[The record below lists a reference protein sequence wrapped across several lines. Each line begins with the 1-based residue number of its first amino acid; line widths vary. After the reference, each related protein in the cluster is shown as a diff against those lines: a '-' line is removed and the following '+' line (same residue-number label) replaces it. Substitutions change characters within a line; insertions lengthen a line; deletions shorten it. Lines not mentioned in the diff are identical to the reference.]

1 MARKAFVTGRTQNR
15 TALGIIAAY
24 LELYPNTSLSELNN
38 LFSKSE
44 VCPDAGIDKLFYTTK
59 EIENEMVGNGF
70 KKTKLVLP
78 KKENGSR

>member
-44 VCPDAGIDKLFYTTK
+44 VCPDALRKSK
-59 EIENEMVGNGF
+59 MKKRMVGNGF